1 MKIRIDIDGK
11 PEELRSF
18 LGLPDLNPVHEALVK
33 QLLDQLEETRDP
45 QALLQKWFA
54 GGVQSAETL
63 QRLILES
70 LHAPAGGPGRSDQ
83 KTR

>member
-33 QLLDQLEETRDP
+33 QLLD
-45 QALLQKWFA
+45 
-54 GGVQSAETL
+54 
-63 QRLILES
+63 
-70 LHAPAGGPGRSDQ
+70 
-83 KTR
+83 